1 MLGGLWGM
9 RLITAILTKKLELYQ
24 DFELNKDYLRSVWHF
39 YFMYNL
45 ALAITGIEDP
55 EKERKN
61 KLVSK
66 LISETELY
74 HPTYQKILSY
84 MKKDMQVI
92 NLAFEM
98 LEQIKDEG
106 GFMGDYFI
114 RDALGVSVYD

>member
-1 MLGGLWGM
+1 M

-45 ALAITGIEDP
+45 ALAVTGIQDVD
-55 EKERKN
+55 KEIKN
-61 KLVSK
+61 KLISK
-66 LISETELY
+66 LISQKEFNQS
-74 HPTYQKILSY
+74 TYQKILNY
-84 MKKDMQVI
+84 IKKDMQIV
-92 NLAFEM
+92 NLAFQK
-98 LEQIKDEG
+98 LEEIKEEG